1 LLNKTK
7 LKLKSSILVNKMKHS
22 VRRRSRPKRQRS
34 KSRKSKT
41 RRSRFARSAN
51 NILPTAKFGGSVLS
65 HRRRSSPRRRAASSL
80 HTPSPHTD
88 RVNVMYTAQGY
99 LRPPSGSSPK
109 SPKSPKSPS
118 PWTMQHYR
126 IKGAQKY
133 LGRPGHSHSLS

>member
-1 LLNKTK
+1 
-7 LKLKSSILVNKMKHS
+7 MKHS
-22 VRRRSRPKRQRS
+22 VRRRSLTKRQRS

-51 NILPTAKFGGSVLS
+51 ERFAQPTAKFGGSVLS
-65 HRRRSSPRRRAASSL
+65 RRRRSSPRRRAASSL
-80 HTPSPHTD
+80 HTPSPYTH
-88 RVNVMYTAQGY
+88 RVNDMYIAQGY

-118 PWTMQHYR
+118 PWTRQYQR
-126 IKGAQKY
+126 VKGAQKY